1 MILYSTLERPH
12 LEYCVQVWGLQHKK
26 DVELLEQVQRKAT
39 KMIRGLEHL
48 FYEKRLR
55 EVGLFLAG
63 RREGSGETSWS
74 TSQYLKGA
82 YKWRGNDCLLG

>member
-1 MILYSTLERPH
+1 M
-12 LEYCVQVWGLQHKK
+12 
-26 DVELLEQVQRKAT
+26 ELLDRVERKAT

-48 FYEKRLR
+48 PCEERLR